1 MSRAPPVQRS
11 PSVRRRLMVAVYVSV
26 LLLWVLT
33 GWLSYTRAQHEA
45 EELMDGHLAQTGHLL
60 LAIVHDNEKHIE
72 SLAQRL
78 ASVRGSPGN
87 VYEPALDFQ
96 IGLADGTL
104 LARSRDAPRLPILGA
119 TGYSDILRGEESW
132 RLLNISSDDGRYR
145 VQVSQAIGL
154 RDRAALEV
162 AGQVILPLALV
173 LPALL
178 LFIYVSIRRGLR
190 PLDTLARAVS
200 ARTPDNLGPLADV
213 TVPGEVR
220 PLVTELNTLFD
231 RVAQALE
238 SERRF
243 TADAAHE
250 LRTPL
255 AALKVQA
262 QVAMLSSQAPMRQKA
277 LQQILGGVDRADRL
291 VEQLLRLAR
300 LDPQQQLEHASPVA
314 LAPMIREVVALAE
327 TGHAATE
334 GAVQLDLPP
343 GGCTVRGDAELL
355 GIAVRNLVDNALRY
369 AGQHGVVRIAVEPNA
384 ERFDIWVCDSG
395 PGVSEAE
402 LPGLGQRFYRGRNQL
417 EEGSGLGLAIAQ
429 RIAELHGAQLRL
441 ANRAEGGFKA
451 GIVGLP
457 S

>member
-1 MSRAPPVQRS
+1 MTPGPRAERS
-11 PSVRRRLMVAVYVSV
+11 PSLRRRLMVAVYISV

-45 EELMDGHLAQTGHLL
+45 EELMDGHLAQAAHLL
-60 LAIVHDNEKHIE
+60 LAIVHDNEKNIE

-87 VYEPALDFQ
+87 VYEPPLDFQ
-96 IGLADGTL
+96 LGLADGTL

-119 TGYSDILRGEESW
+119 AGYSDILRGEESW
-132 RLLNISSDDGRYR
+132 RLLNLSSEDGRYR

-200 ARTPDNLGPLADV
+200 ARSPDNLGPLADV
-213 TVPGEVR
+213 TVPAEVQ
-220 PLVTELNTLFD
+220 PLVTELNTLFA

-238 SERRF
+238 NERRF

-262 QVAMLSSQAPMRQKA
+262 QVALLSSQAPMRQKA

-300 LDPQQQLEHASPVA
+300 LDPQQHLEHASPVE
-314 LAPMIREVVALAE
+314 LAPMIREVVALA
-327 TGHAATE
+327 AARP
-334 GAVQLDLPP
+334 AAADAHIQLDLPA
-343 GGCTVRGDAELL
+343 GGGAVRGDAELL
-355 GIAVRNLVDNALRY
+355 SIAVRNLVDNALRY
-369 AGQHGVVRIAVEPNA
+369 AGQHGVVQVVVERHA
-384 ERFDIWVCDSG
+384 GRCDLWVCDRG
-395 PGVSEAE
+395 PGVPEAE
-402 LPGLGQRFYRGRNQL
+402 LAGLGRRFFRGRNQL
-417 EEGSGLGLAIAQ
+417 EEGSGLGLAIVQ
-429 RIAELHGAQLRL
+429 RIAELHGARLRL
-441 ANRAEGGFKA
+441 ANRPEGGFKA

>member
-1 MSRAPPVQRS
+1 VIRASHAERS
-11 PSVRRRLMVAVYVSV
+11 PSVRRRLMVTVYISV
-26 LLLWVLT
+26 LFLWLLT
-33 GWLSYTRAQHEA
+33 GWLSYTRAQQEA
-45 EELMDGHLAQTGHLL
+45 EELMDGHLAQVAHLL
-60 LAIVHDNEKHIE
+60 LAVVQDNEQNIAP
-72 SLAQRL
+72 LAERL
-78 ASVRGSPGN
+78 ASVRGSPDN

-96 IGLADGTL
+96 IGVADGTL

-119 TGYSDILRGEESW
+119 AGYSDILRGEEAW
-132 RLLNISSDDGRYR
+132 RLLNLSSDDGRYR

-162 AGQVILPLALV
+162 AGQTVLPLALV

-190 PLDTLARAVS
+190 PLDTLAQAVS
-200 ARTPDNLGPLADV
+200 ARSPDNLEPLVDV
-213 TVPGEVR
+213 AVPAEVR
-220 PLVTELNTLFD
+220 PLVAELNTLFG
-231 RVAQALE
+231 RVAQVLE

-300 LDPQQQLEHASPVA
+300 LDPQRRLEHADPVE
-314 LAPMIREVVALAE
+314 LAPMIREVVALAA
-327 TGHAATE
+327 TGHATADD
-334 GAVQLDLPP
+334 AVQLDLPAE
-343 GGCTVRGDAELL
+343 GCTVRGDAELL

-369 AGQHGVVRIAVEPNA
+369 AGKQGLVRLVVEPN
-384 ERFDIWVCDSG
+384 EDRFDLWVYDSG
-395 PGVSEAE
+395 PGVPDAE
-402 LPGLGQRFYRGRNQL
+402 LAGLGQRFFRGRDQL
-417 EEGSGLGLAIAQ
+417 EEGSGLGLAIVQ
-429 RIAELHGAQLRL
+429 RIVELHGARLLL
-441 ANRAEGGFKA
+441 ANRPEGGFQA

>member
-1 MSRAPPVQRS
+1 M
-11 PSVRRRLMVAVYVSV
+11 MIAVYISV
-26 LLLWVLT
+26 LLLWLLT

-45 EELMDGHLAQTGHLL
+45 EELMDGHLAQTAHLL

-72 SLAQRL
+72 NLAQRL

-96 IGLADGTL
+96 VGLADGTL
-104 LARSRDAPRLPILGA
+104 LARSPDAPRLPIRGA
-119 TGYSDILRGEESW
+119 AGYSDILRGEESW
-132 RLLNISSDDGRYR
+132 RLLNLSSEDGRYR

-190 PLDTLARAVS
+190 PLDTLAQAVS
-200 ARTPDNLGPLADV
+200 ARTPDNLGPLVDV
-213 TVPGEVR
+213 TVPAEVR
-220 PLVTELNTLFD
+220 PLVAELNTLFD

-300 LDPQQQLEHASPVA
+300 LDPQQQLEHAQPVD
-314 LAPMIREVVALAE
+314 LAPMIREVVALAA
-327 TGHAATE
+327 TSHAAADGT
-334 GAVQLDLPP
+334 VQLDLPAA
-343 GGCTVRGDAELL
+343 GCTVRGDAELL

-369 AGQHGVVRIAVEPNA
+369 AGEHGAVRVVVEPT
-384 ERFDIWVCDSG
+384 EGRFDLWVYDSG
-395 PGVSEAE
+395 PGVPQTE
-402 LPGLGQRFYRGRNQL
+402 LAGLGQRFFRGRSHL
-417 EEGSGLGLAIAQ
+417 EEGSGLGLAIVQ
-429 RIAELHGAQLRL
+429 RVAELHGAQLRL
-441 ANRAEGGFKA
+441 ANRPEGGFKA